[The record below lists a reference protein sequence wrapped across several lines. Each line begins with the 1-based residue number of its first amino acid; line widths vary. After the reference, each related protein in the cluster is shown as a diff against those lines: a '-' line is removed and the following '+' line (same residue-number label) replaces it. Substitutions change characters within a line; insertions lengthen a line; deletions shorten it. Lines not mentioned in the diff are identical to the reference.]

1 MTKPVSI
8 TRLTTSARAL
18 TAWAGL
24 LVLVACSS
32 APATPTTIPET
43 LTPSSSSQIALPLV
57 TGRETISESAA
68 ATDTP
73 QPLPAEPLSVAT
85 ATATGRAAISPL
97 PSPTPGQDELSPAG
111 GLAPGSPAPGFALA
125 SAQGGRVT
133 LSDYRDK
140 SKVVLVFYR
149 GQT

>member
-8 TRLTTSARAL
+8 TRLTTTVWAL
-18 TAWAGL
+18 AALVGL

-43 LTPSSSSQIALPLV
+43 ITPSSSSQIALPLV
-57 TGRETISESAA
+57 TGRETISESVA

-73 QPLPAEPLSVAT
+73 QALPAEPLSVAT
-85 ATATGRAAISPL
+85 AAATGRTAISPL

-111 GLAPGSPAPGFALA
+111 GLAPGSPAPGFTLE

-133 LSDYRDK
+133 LSGYRDK
-140 SKVVLVFYR
+140 SNLVLVFYR